1 MPLKIVSITDR
12 AFHLPGDNIDTDRII
27 PARFLKCITFNGL
40 EAHVFADDRTKLAG
54 AHPFDNPV
62 NQGRTILV
70 VDSNFGSGSSREHAP
85 QALKRWGIAAIV
97 GRSFADIFSGNAT
110 AIGLPCVCV
119 DETSHHDLLVA
130 VNEFSLGEL
139 IVDLERN
146 QLVYEWRG
154 RQFQLP
160 ITLDPAQR
168 EMLINGTWDTIATLL
183 EVNDQVDA
191 VADRLPPLA
200 LTE

>member
-1 MPLKIVSITDR
+1 M
-12 AFHLPGDNIDTDRII
+12 
-27 PARFLKCITFNGL
+27 
-40 EAHVFADDRTKLAG
+40 
-54 AHPFDNPV
+54 
-62 NQGRTILV
+62 
-70 VDSNFGSGSSREHAP
+70 
-85 QALKRWGIAAIV
+85 
-97 GRSFADIFSGNAT
+97 
-110 AIGLPCVCV
+110 
-119 DETSHHDLLVA
+119 A